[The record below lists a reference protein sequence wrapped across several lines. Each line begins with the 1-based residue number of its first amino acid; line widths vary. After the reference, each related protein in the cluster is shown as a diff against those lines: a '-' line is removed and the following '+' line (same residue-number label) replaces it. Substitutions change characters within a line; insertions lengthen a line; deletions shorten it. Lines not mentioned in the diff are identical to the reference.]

1 MLQIFLVI
9 FCFLTI
15 LWISSIS
22 LQIKVLVYFY
32 RNKVPLSDVMILS
45 PYSAQVTTIRN
56 MIIKERADLKEVH
69 IGTVVTSQGSFAIL
83 LLDIKNTS
91 FRNIK
96 NKVIISLNF
105 SATAL
110 RSFPMIFICSTRSM
124 IAVTFQSLFF
134 YLRFLGG
141 LLFSRS
147 FGGKS
152 VVLTAV
158 KINML
163 SVQLLFKSSCCVLWK
178 KRFMLLF
185 LVGSLISSPKL
196 LSYHFMN
203 NSKIKQKFEL
213 ASNILASFK

>member
-141 LLFSRS
+141 LLL
-147 FGGKS
+147 G
-152 VVLTAV
+152 V
-158 KINML
+158 K
-163 SVQLLFKSSCCVLWK
+163 
-178 KRFMLLF
+178 
-185 LVGSLISSPKL
+185 
-196 LSYHFMN
+196 
-203 NSKIKQKFEL
+203 
-213 ASNILASFK
+213 ASF